1 MSYPYGPE
9 PYPTFGTV
17 EGDVDAV
24 STACWTELNRLDR
37 LAASAERR
45 TALATDEMRFAHSLS
60 EAQRAGLALGF
71 ALDAAGV
78 DEPERFLQDLFAVME
93 DKVVGGINDRARGNE
108 ERLAAEL
115 FGDKRQSHSFLNR
128 SGQ

>member
-1 MSYPYGPE
+1 MSYPHGPE
-9 PYPTFGTV
+9 PYPTFGMV
-17 EGDVDAV
+17 ENDVDAV

-37 LAASAERR
+37 LAESAERR
-45 TALATDEMRFAHSLS
+45 TALAMDEMRFAHSLS

-78 DEPERFLQDLFAVME
+78 DNPERFLQDLFAIME
-93 DKVVGGINDRARGNE
+93 DKVVGAINDRARENE

-115 FGDKRQSHSFLNR
+115 FGDQPKEKAGTTRT
-128 SGQ
+128 

>member
-1 MSYPYGPE
+1 MGYPYGPE

-24 STACWTELNRLDR
+24 SMACRTEPNRLDR
-37 LAASAERR
+37 LAVSAERR
-45 TALATDEMRFAHSLS
+45 AALATDEMRFAHSLS

-78 DEPERFLQDLFAVME
+78 DEPERFPHDLFAVME
-93 DKVVGGINDRARGNE
+93 DRSCGNG
-108 ERLAAEL
+108 ERLAAEP
-115 FGDKRQSHSFLNR
+115 FEDKRQSHSSLNR

>member
-78 DEPERFLQDLFAVME
+78 DNPERFLQDLFAIME
-93 DKVVGGINDRARGNE
+93 DKVVGAINDRARENE

-115 FGDKRQSHSFLNR
+115 FGDQPKEKAGTTRT
-128 SGQ
+128 